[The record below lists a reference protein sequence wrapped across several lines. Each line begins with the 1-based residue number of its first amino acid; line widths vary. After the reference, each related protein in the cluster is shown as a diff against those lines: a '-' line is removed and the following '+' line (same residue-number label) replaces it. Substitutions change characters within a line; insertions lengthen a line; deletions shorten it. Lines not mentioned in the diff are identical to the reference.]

1 MISVIDTLLIVTY
14 ILSMMVMGW
23 YLGKGN
29 ETQED
34 YLLAGRSMPWLPIGL
49 SIAATMISANG
60 FIGAPGWAYTDG
72 IKPYM
77 VNIGVPLAIFIV
89 MSTTAPVLYNLRIT
103 SVYEYVEKRFGIYT
117 RLLTVLGFIINSII
131 QISSM
136 VLIPSLILKTFT
148 GWSLLVVVPIVVL
161 TSIIYTLL
169 GGIKAVIWT
178 DAIQMV
184 VMWFGVIISIYIM
197 LNKMDLSLFDTI
209 SIAKESG
216 RLNALDFSFNIT
228 ATNGFYATLFGGTFM
243 WIRYFGFD
251 QGQVQRVLT
260 AKSMKGVKNSFLL
273 SAVVMNGIYFLF
285 MVVGVMLSIFYKGRV
300 FDSSNIIMV
309 EFIKNELPIGVIGL
323 VISGVFAAAMSSIDS
338 LLNSLSTVYIKDIHE
353 RFFRKEADVTSLRSA
368 MIISSV
374 WGVIIIFV
382 TLMAFSGTTKSV
394 LDVVG
399 GYISN
404 ISGPM
409 CGAFILGMFTK
420 RANDK
425 GTALSIIISFIS
437 VVFIGKAVAISWI
450 WKPAIG
456 TLICVFVGYIL
467 SFVVGSDKS
476 ISDNYKFTVLGQRIR
491 LLKDNSVD
499 SNSIPLKMD
508 IYSALTLGLFF
519 IQYVI
524 LWLLMKQF

>member
-1 MISVIDTLLIVTY
+1 MISIIDTLLIVAY
-14 ILSMMVMGW
+14 ILAMMIMGW

-77 VNIGVPLAIFIV
+77 VNIGVPLAILIV

-103 SVYEYVEKRFGIYT
+103 SVYEYVEKRFGVYT
-117 RLLTVLGFIINSII
+117 RILTVLGFIINSII

-148 GWSLLVVVPIVVL
+148 GWSLLVVVPIVVV

-197 LNKMDLSLFDTI
+197 LHKMDLSLFDTL
-209 SIAKESG
+209 SIARENGS
-216 RLNALDFSFNIT
+216 LNALDFSFDLT
-228 ATNGFYATLFGGTFM
+228 ATNGFYATLIGGTFM

-260 AKSMKGVKNSFLL
+260 AKSMTGVKNSFLL
-273 SAVVMNGIYFLF
+273 SALVMNGIYFLF
-285 MVVGVMLSIFYKGRV
+285 MIVGVMLSIFYKGRV
-300 FDSSNIIMV
+300 FESSNIIMV

-353 RFFRKEADVTSLRSA
+353 RFFKTGSDVTSLKSA

-399 GYISN
+399 SYISN

-437 VVFIGKAVAISWI
+437 VVFIGNIFAISWI

-456 TLICVFVGYIL
+456 TLICVMLGYL
-467 SFVVGSDKS
+467 SSFIVKSDKS
-476 ISDNYKFTVLGQRIR
+476 IDYNHGYTVFGQRESI
-491 LLKDNSVD
+491 LKDKNIEVD
-499 SNSIPLKMD
+499 RIPLRMD
-508 IYSALTLGLFF
+508 KYSVLIIGLFLF
-519 IQYVI
+519 QYLA
-524 LWLLMKQF
+524 LWALMK